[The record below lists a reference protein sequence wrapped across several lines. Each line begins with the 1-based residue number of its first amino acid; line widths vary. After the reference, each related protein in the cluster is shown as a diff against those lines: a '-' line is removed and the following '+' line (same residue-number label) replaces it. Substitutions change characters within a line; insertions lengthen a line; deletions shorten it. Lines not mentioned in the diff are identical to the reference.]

1 MYNSITVLSNEMNN
15 IVRKYRGNE
24 KTDAIEVSAKVY
36 QSNNLSE
43 ELRLEYLCNYKNLL
57 LNINQF
63 N

>member
-43 ELRLEYLCNYKNLL
+43 ELRLEDLCNYKNLL